1 MDLNASL
8 KLDENNMSHYF
19 NLILVIMMGSHFC
32 WGSEDNGN
40 LEYASASEYARKLNI
55 SVL

>member
-8 KLDENNMSHYF
+8 KLNEKNMSHYF
-19 NLILVIMMGSHFC
+19 NLVLVIMMGSHLC
-32 WGSEDNGN
+32 WGSEDSGN
-40 LEYASASEYARKLNI
+40 LEYTCGSEYARELNI